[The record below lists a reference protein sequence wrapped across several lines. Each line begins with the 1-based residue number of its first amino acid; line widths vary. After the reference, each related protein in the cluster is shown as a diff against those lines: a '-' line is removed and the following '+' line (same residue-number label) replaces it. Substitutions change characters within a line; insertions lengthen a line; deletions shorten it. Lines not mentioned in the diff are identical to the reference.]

1 MVGGNTRFVVLG
13 AIEAYAGDEPLDL
26 GPAMQRKV
34 LAVLLVNVG
43 QVVSSDQVIDSVWH
57 DALPHS
63 ALNTLYTYIAR
74 LRQVQGVAIARR
86 PGGYLLDVAPE
97 SVDLQRFRA
106 LVRQA
111 RDLPDDSAAD
121 LLEEAL
127 GLWRGEPFDGAD
139 TPWFVQQ
146 RAALA
151 EERFAARLR
160 HTDIALRCGRHSALV
175 PELTAVAAEHP
186 RDERVAGQLLLAL
199 YRDGRQAEAL
209 RYYEDLRVRLAEELG
224 ADPSPELR
232 LLHRQM
238 LTGDEAIA
246 VPARQAVPRQLPA
259 PPPAFVGRAG
269 ERAELDDVASGVV
282 VVGGPGG
289 VGKTALVLR
298 WAHDH
303 ASRFPDGQL
312 HVNLRGFDP
321 STPPLRAAVVLRGF
335 LGALGVLPERTPD
348 DLDARSALFRE
359 RVAGRRMLVVLD
371 NALNED
377 QVRPLLPG
385 GNTCLVVVTSRNRL
399 TGLVASE
406 QAQPV
411 TVPML
416 TDEEAVALLTQ
427 RLGGTRLADAEALHD
442 LIRLTAGLP
451 LALAVVAAR
460 ALAHP
465 AFPLRALVKE
475 LRDEH
480 SRLDALDAGEP
491 ASSVR
496 AVTSWSYHRLSPA
509 AARLFR
515 LLGVHPGPD
524 IDLAASAAL
533 AGAPASEVRRL
544 LAELTR
550 AHVVDEVTPGRFASH
565 DLLRAFARD
574 EATPEEARQAFG
586 RVLDHYLHT
595 GFAAE
600 RHLSP
605 HWPPI
610 ELPPP
615 CADAVPL
622 HVGSYDEAIDWFTA
636 ERAVLLA
643 SADLAARDG
652 WDTHAWQLPWVL
664 STYLTRSGHW
674 DDRVASQRAA
684 LAAARRLGDLAALA
698 EVLVLLGRGHSVVGD
713 QPRAV
718 DELTEALTSYRAI
731 ANRTGEGIAH
741 FSLSVAHARR
751 DDPATALEHVRQALA
766 LFRCTDNRAWEAFS
780 LAAAGWYHAQLG
792 ETDLAVDSSTTAL
805 RLLEEVGDRDCEAHA
820 QRTLGVVQQ
829 QRGDHAAAVGHH
841 RRACELFRGLGDS
854 YSEAAAADQ
863 LGDSLRALGELPAAH
878 EAWRRAET
886 LFDALG
892 LPETDAV
899 RMKLVDRTAGV
910 SGGTSTAPQRA
921 DRQRTTSPGTA
932 PN

>member
-1 MVGGNTRFVVLG
+1 
-13 AIEAYAGDEPLDL
+13 
-26 GPAMQRKV
+26 
-34 LAVLLVNVG
+34 
-43 QVVSSDQVIDSVWH
+43 
-57 DALPHS
+57 
-63 ALNTLYTYIAR
+63 
-74 LRQVQGVAIARR
+74 
-86 PGGYLLDVAPE
+86 
-97 SVDLQRFRA
+97 VDIR
-106 LVRQA
+106 
-111 RDLPDDSAAD
+111 
-121 LLEEAL
+121 
-127 GLWRGEPFDGAD
+127 
-139 TPWFVQQ
+139 T
-146 RAALA
+146 
-151 EERFAARLR
+151 
-160 HTDIALRCGRHSALV
+160 
-175 PELTAVAAEHP
+175 
-186 RDERVAGQLLLAL
+186 
-199 YRDGRQAEAL
+199 
-209 RYYEDLRVRLAEELG
+209 
-224 ADPSPELR
+224 
-232 LLHRQM
+232 
-238 LTGDEAIA
+238 
-246 VPARQAVPRQLPA
+246 
-259 PPPAFVGRAG
+259 
-269 ERAELDDVASGVV
+269 ELDDVASGVV

-303 ASRFPDGQL
+303 ACRFPDGQL

-321 STPPLRAAVVLRGF
+321 SAPPVRAAVVLRAF

-348 DLDARSALFRE
+348 ELDARSALFRE

-371 NALNED
+371 NALSEE

-399 TGLVASE
+399 TGLVAAE
-406 QAQPV
+406 QARPV

-416 TDEEAVALLTQ
+416 TDDEAIALLTQ
-427 RLGGTRLADAEALHD
+427 RLGGERLADCEALHD

-465 AFPLRALVKE
+465 AFPLRDLVRE
-475 LRDEH
+475 LRDERG
-480 SRLDALDAGEP
+480 RLDALDAGEP

-533 AGAPASEVRRL
+533 AGAQPAEVRRL

-550 AHVVDEVTPGRFASH
+550 AHVLDEVAPGRFASH

-574 EATPEEARQAFG
+574 EATPGETQQALG
-586 RVLDHYLHT
+586 RVLDHHLHT

-610 ELPPP
+610 DLNPPHPDALP
-615 CADAVPL
+615 L
-622 HVGSYDEAIDWFTA
+622 QIGSYDEAVDWFTA

-652 WDTHAWQLPWVL
+652 WDVHAWQLPWVL

-674 DDRVASQRAA
+674 DDRAASQRAA
-684 LAAARRLGDLAALA
+684 LAAARRLGDHAALA
-698 EVLVLLGRGHSVVGD
+698 EVLLLLGRGHSVLGD

-718 DELTEALTSYRAI
+718 DALTEALTCYRAI
-731 ANRTGEGIAH
+731 ANRTGEGITH
-741 FSLSVAHARR
+741 FSLSVAHVRR
-751 DDPATALEHVRQALA
+751 NDPTTALRHVRQALA
-766 LFRCTDNRAWEAFS
+766 LFRSTGNRAWEAFS
-780 LAAAGWYHAQLG
+780 LTAAGWYHAQLG
-792 ETDLAVDSSTTAL
+792 ETDLAVDTSTTAL
-805 RLLEEVGDRDCEAHA
+805 HLLEDVGDRDCEAHA

-841 RRACELFRGLGDS
+841 RRARELFRDLGDS
-854 YSEAAAADQ
+854 YSEAATADQ
-863 LGDSLRALGELPAAH
+863 LGDSLHATGDLPAAH

-892 LPETDAV
+892 LPEADVV
-899 RMKLVDRTAGV
+899 RTKL
-910 SGGTSTAPQRA
+910 A
-921 DRQRTTSPGTA
+921 D
-932 PN
+932 